1 MMHALIKLQMVVVL
15 KFVGNA
21 EIGGEKK
28 KFGEEKV
35 MRGSNKQPL
44 LFNQKLNPRTVSYTN
59 STTVTF

>member
-35 MRGSNKQPL
+35 MRESNKQPL